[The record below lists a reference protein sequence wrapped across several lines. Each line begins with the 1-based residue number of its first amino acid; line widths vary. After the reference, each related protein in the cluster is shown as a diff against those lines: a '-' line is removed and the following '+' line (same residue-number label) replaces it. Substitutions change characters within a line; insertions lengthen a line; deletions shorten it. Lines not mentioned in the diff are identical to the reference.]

1 MPREHTDPTTG
12 RPAAVIPVG
21 PLPPL
26 PPSLWES
33 QEVREAVRGQSPGA
47 VVAAARRA
55 HGLRQDELGALA
67 GFSQSAISRLEA
79 GSNIAYDVRVL
90 RPLQRLL
97 GIPPHLLGL
106 ADDASPAD
114 ARRIRERAPGF
125 AEAFGGALGSAVG
138 GVVDGSFGGAV
149 GVDVNALMAVTGAAV
164 FGGVP
169 GGPLTSDGL
178 HRLLVLR
185 RVLNEVHNWRGSA
198 PLMPVVRAVYDFV
211 DALRRSAR
219 GEQRRRL
226 LGIAAVYA
234 EFFGWLHAETD
245 DPRGARRWTVRALEQ
260 GQAADNRDVVSY
272 AYVRMSRLAE
282 ADGDVDRVL
291 GLARA
296 ASREPGLDP
305 LVRAIALSQEARG
318 LALAG
323 DRSCMERLD
332 RAAAEHARAE
342 APTGDEYRIGYCYT
356 ADHIEVER
364 AACWLELG
372 EPGRAIRVY
381 EEGRQRLWRRMC
393 LWEQGVHSAKLA
405 HAHAMAGEA
414 EQAVSLAYEALD
426 AARATR
432 SAQVLQELS
441 RLGPW
446 EGAPEVAELA
456 RGVR

>member
-1 MPREHTDPTTG
+1 MPDDRNDPPAR
-12 RPAAVIPVG
+12 RPASVFTTG

-26 PPSLWES
+26 PPSLWEGR
-33 QEVREAVRGQSPGA
+33 EVREAVRNQSPGA
-47 VVAAARRA
+47 VVAVARRA

-67 GFSQSAISRLEA
+67 GFSQSAISRLES

-97 GIPPHLLGL
+97 GIPAHLLGL
-106 ADDASPAD
+106 AEETVPVE
-114 ARRIRERAPGF
+114 ARRLRRSVPGF
-125 AEAFGGALGSAVG
+125 PDG
-138 GVVDGSFGGAV
+138 VDGLV
-149 GVDVNALMAVTGAAV
+149 GVDVDALMALTRAAV
-164 FGGVP
+164 FDSGP
-169 GGPLTSDGL
+169 GGPVNPDAMS
-178 HRLLVLR
+178 RLMVLR
-185 RVLNEVHNWRGSA
+185 RVLNEAHDRRGSS
-198 PLMPVVRAVYDFV
+198 PLMPTVRAMYEFV

-219 GEQRRRL
+219 GEQRREL
-226 LGIAAVYA
+226 LGIAATYA
-234 EFFGWLHAETD
+234 EFFGWLHEESD

-260 GQAADNRDVVSY
+260 GQAADDRDVVAY

-296 ASREPGLDP
+296 ASREPDLSP
-305 LVRAIALSQEARG
+305 VVRAIALGQEARG

-323 DRSCMERLD
+323 DQACMDRLD
-332 RAAAEHARAE
+332 RAAAEYARGE
-342 APTGDEYRIGYCYT
+342 APTGDEYRIGYCFT

-381 EEGRQRLWRRMC
+381 EEVQQRLWRRMC
-393 LWEQGVHSAKLA
+393 LWEQGVHLAKLA

-414 EQAVSLAYEALD
+414 EQAVSLAYDALD

-432 SAQVLQELS
+432 SAQVLQELG